1 MPRQLG
7 VAPHVQVNACMSTY
21 TYEIVST
28 EEGWLARCL
37 ELGVEALGGTRGSA
51 VARLRRAL
59 SDKLSGSDAVAPP
72 PAAAIDFDLV
82 ERVQPASEPYGPGD
96 SPAGSLQ

>member
-1 MPRQLG
+1 MPRQIG
-7 VAPHVQVNACMSTY
+7 VAPDVQVESSMSTY
-21 TYEIVST
+21 TYEVVST

-72 PAAAIDFDLV
+72 AAVPIAFDLV
-82 ERVQPASEPYGPGD
+82 ERVQPPSEPFGPGD